1 MSKNRLDGFQGVL
14 AILGFV
20 SIFAYGIYAVLGSPS
35 EPALTLIELQAR
47 WSGGTYGLKV
57 TILLTWMVLLLAA
70 LAPFVFVFAIKSA
83 LRRGEAEP
91 NWLRVG
97 EAKTSGK
104 LALLFA
110 AMCSLGALTAYV
122 VFVDPDLFTPI
133 GDLGTLILAFGI
145 VSLFVGPLA
154 LFDALLPSRWVSG
167 PIASA
172 KQSVDSKGQPS
183 GNYEIELGGTKF
195 TIDEEHATLL
205 SPGQS
210 VALRVTRVLER
221 VLEIRKAA

>member
-1 MSKNRLDGFQGVL
+1 MDGFQGVL

-20 SIFAYGIYAVLGSPS
+20 SIFLYGIYAVLGTPT
-35 EPALTLIELQAR
+35 EPARTLIELQAR

-57 TILLTWMVLLLAA
+57 TMLLTWMVLLLAL
-70 LAPFVFVFAIKSA
+70 LAPFVFVYAVKSA

-97 EAKTSGK
+97 EVKARGK
-104 LALLFA
+104 HALLFLA
-110 AMCSLGALTAYV
+110 FCLLGALTAYV

-133 GDLGTLILAFGI
+133 GELGTLVLTLGI

-154 LFDALLPSRWVSG
+154 LFDTLLPSRWVSG

-183 GNYEIELGGTKF
+183 GGYEIELAGTKF
-195 TIDEEHATLL
+195 TIDEEHASLL